1 MAQPATEPAKGSSST
16 PSPEHTEDAVTSVH
30 PVDEK
35 LHPSRLVPAALQ
47 HIAAMYAGVVT
58 PPLIIGQAVGLDIE
72 GRTRLIAASLL
83 IAGIAT
89 LIQTIGVKGFVGN
102 RLPFVNAA
110 SSAGIAPILAIAET
124 NSEGGQLPA
133 IYGAVMVA
141 GVFCLAVGPFFG
153 RLLRFFPPL
162 VTGVVITLIGVTL
175 MPVPVGWAQGGDKAA
190 ADFGAMRN
198 LALAA
203 FTLGVILVIQR
214 FGKGFVKQVALLFG
228 LLIGTLVAIPFGMAD
243 FSGLRSAPVAALP
256 TPFAFG
262 APEFQPAAIL
272 SLCIVML
279 VLMTESSAGMLA
291 LGEICDRRA
300 DSKVITRG
308 LRTDGLATLVGPVF
322 GGFPTSAFAQNV
334 GVVSLTRVRS
344 RYVVAV
350 AGATLLVLGAF
361 PVLGAVVSLVPMPV
375 LGGAGIVLFGSIA
388 VSGIRTL
395 SEAGLDDSSNIILV
409 AVALGAGI
417 IPLAAPTFYA
427 EFPAWAQTVLGSGIS
442 AGALVAVT
450 LNLFFHHLG
459 TRSRPRPR
467 HSNPP
472 RVLPCPPR
480 GDSTPRPRAAPK
492 EKEAAWQHQRQPI
505 ASPSPRHPIASSSR
519 TAPSRPSTRT
529 TPSTPRA
536 TSSSPA
542 TGSRRS
548 ARGGHRRTW
557 RT

>member
-1 MAQPATEPAKGSSST
+1 MATPVHGPKESEGPCPTSSLNPD
-16 PSPEHTEDAVTSVH
+16 PSLGAVLEVH

-35 LHPSRLVPAALQ
+35 LSPARLVPAALQ

-58 PPLIIGQAVGLDIE
+58 PPLIIGQAVGLDAA
-72 GRTRLIAASLL
+72 GMTRLIAASL
-83 IAGIAT
+83 IVAGCAT
-89 LIQTIGVKGFVGN
+89 LLQTLGVRGFAGN

-110 SSAGIAPILAIAET
+110 SSAGIAPMLAIAET
-124 NSEGGQLPA
+124 SAPGHQLPA
-133 IYGAVMVA
+133 IYGAVLVA

-175 MPVPVGWAQGGDKAA
+175 MPVPVSWAQGGDKTAT
-190 ADFGAMRN
+190 DFGAMKY

-203 FTLGVILVIQR
+203 FTLVVILLIQR
-214 FGKGFVKQVALLFG
+214 FAHGFLKQVALLMG
-228 LLIGTLVAIPFGMAD
+228 LLVGTLAAIPFGLAD
-243 FSGLRSAPVAALP
+243 FSALRSAPVAALP

-272 SLCIVML
+272 SLCIVTL

-291 LGEICDRRA
+291 LGEICDRRT
-300 DSKVITRG
+300 DGRTITRG
-308 LRTDGLATLVGPVF
+308 LRTDGIATLVGPVF

-334 GVVSLTRVRS
+334 GVVSLTKVRS
-344 RYVVAV
+344 RYVVAA
-350 AGATLLVLGAF
+350 AGAALLVLGAF

-417 IPLAAPTFYA
+417 TPLAAPAFYA
-427 EFPAWAQTVLGSGIS
+427 GFPSWAQTVLGSGIS
-442 AGALVAVT
+442 AGALVAVL

-459 TRSRPRPR
+459 T
-467 HSNPP
+467 H
-472 RVLPCPPR
+472 
-480 GDSTPRPRAAPK
+480 G
-492 EKEAAWQHQRQPI
+492 
-505 ASPSPRHPIASSSR
+505 R
-519 TAPSRPSTRT
+519 TAV
-529 TPSTPRA
+529 A
-536 TSSSPA
+536 LKSS
-542 TGSRRS
+542 
-548 ARGGHRRTW
+548 
-557 RT
+557 

>member
-1 MAQPATEPAKGSSST
+1 MAQPATEPAQAAQGPGT
-16 PSPEHTEDAVTSVH
+16 APPVH

-35 LHPSRLVPAALQ
+35 LPLARLVPAALQ

-58 PPLIIGQAVGLDIE
+58 PPLIIGQAVGLDAA
-72 GRTRLIAASLL
+72 GMTRLIAASLL
-83 IAGIAT
+83 IAGLAT
-89 LIQTIGVKGFVGN
+89 LLQTLGVTNFAGN

-110 SSAGIAPILAIAET
+110 SSAGIAPMLAIAET
-124 NSEGGQLPA
+124 SAPGRQLPA

-175 MPVPVGWAQGGDKAA
+175 MPVPVTWAQGGDAGA
-190 ADFGAMRN
+190 ADFGAMKH
-198 LALAA
+198 LALAGS
-203 FTLGVILVIQR
+203 TLAVILIFQR
-214 FGKGFVKQVALLFG
+214 FGRGFLKQVALLLG
-228 LLIGTLVAIPFGMAD
+228 LFIGTLAAIPFGMAD
-243 FSGLRSAPVAALP
+243 LSVLREAPVAALP
-256 TPFAFG
+256 SPFAFG

-291 LGEICDRRA
+291 LGEICDRRS
-300 DSKVITRG
+300 DGRTITRG
-308 LRTDGLATLVGPVF
+308 LRTDGIATLLGPVF

-334 GVVSLTRVRS
+334 GVVTLTRVRS

-350 AGATLLVLGAF
+350 AGGTLLILGAF

-375 LGGAGIVLFGSIA
+375 LGGAGVVLFGSIA

-427 EFPAWAQTVLGSGIS
+427 NFPAWAQTVLGSGIS
-442 AGALVAVT
+442 AGALVAVL

-459 TRSRPRPR
+459 TRSRPA
-467 HSNPP
+467 
-472 RVLPCPPR
+472 VAL
-480 GDSTPRPRAAPK
+480 K
-492 EKEAAWQHQRQPI
+492 
-505 ASPSPRHPIASSSR
+505 SS
-519 TAPSRPSTRT
+519 
-529 TPSTPRA
+529 
-536 TSSSPA
+536 
-542 TGSRRS
+542 
-548 ARGGHRRTW
+548 
-557 RT
+557 

>member
-1 MAQPATEPAKGSSST
+1 MAQPATGPAEGPCKT
-16 PSPEHTEDAVTSVH
+16 SPTTAADTAVH

-35 LHPSRLVPAALQ
+35 LPPARLVPAALQ

-58 PPLIIGQAVGLDIE
+58 PPLIIGQAVGLDTA
-72 GRTRLIAASLL
+72 GMTRLIAASLL
-83 IAGIAT
+83 IAGLAT
-89 LIQTIGVKGFVGN
+89 ILQTVGLGRFAGN

-110 SSAGIAPILAIAET
+110 SSAGIAPMLAIAET
-124 NSEGGQLPA
+124 SAPGHQLPA
-133 IYGAVMVA
+133 IYGAVLVA

-175 MPVPVGWAQGGDKAA
+175 MPVPVAWAQGGDATA
-190 ADFGAMRN
+190 ADFGAMKY

-203 FTLGVILVIQR
+203 FTLVVILLIQR
-214 FGKGFVKQVALLFG
+214 FGRGFLKQVALLMGMFV
-228 LLIGTLVAIPFGMAD
+228 GTLAAIPFGLAD
-243 FSGLRSAPVAALP
+243 FSALKSAPLAALP

-291 LGEICDRRA
+291 LGEICDRRT
-300 DSKVITRG
+300 DGRTITRG
-308 LRTDGLATLVGPVF
+308 LRTDGIATLLGPVF

-344 RYVVAV
+344 RYVVAA
-350 AGATLLVLGAF
+350 AGGALLVLGAF

-427 EFPAWAQTVLGSGIS
+427 GFPAWAQTVLGSGIS
-442 AGALVAVT
+442 AGALVAVV

-459 TRSRPRPR
+459 T
-467 HSNPP
+467 H
-472 RVLPCPPR
+472 
-480 GDSTPRPRAAPK
+480 
-492 EKEAAWQHQRQPI
+492 
-505 ASPSPRHPIASSSR
+505 SR
-519 TAPSRPSTRT
+519 TAV
-529 TPSTPRA
+529 A
-536 TSSSPA
+536 LKSS
-542 TGSRRS
+542 
-548 ARGGHRRTW
+548 
-557 RT
+557 

>member
-1 MAQPATEPAKGSSST
+1 MAQPATGPAEGPCKT
-16 PSPEHTEDAVTSVH
+16 SPTTAADTAVH

-35 LHPSRLVPAALQ
+35 LPPARLVPAALQ

-58 PPLIIGQAVGLDIE
+58 PPLIIGQAVGLDTA
-72 GRTRLIAASLL
+72 GMTRLIAASLL
-83 IAGIAT
+83 IAGLAT
-89 LIQTIGVKGFVGN
+89 ILQTIGLGRFAGN

-110 SSAGIAPILAIAET
+110 SSAGIAPMLAIAET
-124 NSEGGQLPA
+124 SAPGHQLPA
-133 IYGAVMVA
+133 IYGAVLVA

-175 MPVPVGWAQGGDKAA
+175 MPVPVAWAQGGDATA
-190 ADFGAMRN
+190 ADFGAMKY

-203 FTLGVILVIQR
+203 FTLVVILLIQR
-214 FGKGFVKQVALLFG
+214 FGRGFLKQVALLMGMFV
-228 LLIGTLVAIPFGMAD
+228 GTLAAIPFGLAD
-243 FSGLRSAPVAALP
+243 FSALKSAPLAALP

-291 LGEICDRRA
+291 LGEICDRRT
-300 DSKVITRG
+300 DGRTITRG
-308 LRTDGLATLVGPVF
+308 LRTDGIATLLGPVF

-344 RYVVAV
+344 RYVVAA
-350 AGATLLVLGAF
+350 AGGALLVLGAF

-427 EFPAWAQTVLGSGIS
+427 GFPAWAQTVLGSGIS
-442 AGALVAVT
+442 AGALVAVV

-459 TRSRPRPR
+459 T
-467 HSNPP
+467 H
-472 RVLPCPPR
+472 
-480 GDSTPRPRAAPK
+480 
-492 EKEAAWQHQRQPI
+492 
-505 ASPSPRHPIASSSR
+505 SR
-519 TAPSRPSTRT
+519 TAV
-529 TPSTPRA
+529 A
-536 TSSSPA
+536 LKSS
-542 TGSRRS
+542 
-548 ARGGHRRTW
+548 
-557 RT
+557 

>member
-1 MAQPATEPAKGSSST
+1 MAQPAIPDGDST
-16 PSPEHTEDAVTSVH
+16 PVCRSVDEGSPVDECH

-58 PPLIIGQAVGLDIE
+58 PPLIIGQAVGLDTAAQ
-72 GRTRLIAASLL
+72 TRLIAASLL
-83 IAGIAT
+83 IAGLAT
-89 LIQTIGVKGFVGN
+89 LLQTLGVKGVVGN

-110 SSAGIAPILAIAET
+110 SSAGIAPILAIAE
-124 NSEGGQLPA
+124 NSATGHQLPA

-175 MPVPVGWAQGGDKAA
+175 MPVPVTWAQGGDKEA
-190 ADFGAMRN
+190 ADFGDMRF

-203 FTLGVILVIQR
+203 FTLVVILLFQR
-214 FGKGFVKQVALLFG
+214 FGRGFLKQVALLMG
-228 LLIGTLVAIPFGMAD
+228 LLVGTLAAIPFGMAD
-243 FSGLRSAPVAALP
+243 FAALKSAPVAAVP
-256 TPFAFG
+256 TPFSFG

-291 LGEICDRRA
+291 LGEICERKTDG
-300 DSKVITRG
+300 KTITRG
-308 LRTDGLATLVGPVF
+308 LRTDGIATLVGPVF

-350 AGATLLVLGAF
+350 AGGALIVLGAF
-361 PVLGAVVSLVPMPV
+361 PALGAVVSLVPMPV

-409 AVALGAGI
+409 AVSLGAGI
-417 IPLAAPTFYA
+417 IPLAAPAFYA
-427 EFPAWAQTVLGSGIS
+427 DFPAWAQTVLGSGIS
-442 AGALVAVT
+442 AGALTAVS

-459 TRSRPRPR
+459 TR
-467 HSNPP
+467 
-472 RVLPCPPR
+472 
-480 GDSTPRPRAAPK
+480 GSTATALK
-492 EKEAAWQHQRQPI
+492 
-505 ASPSPRHPIASSSR
+505 SS
-519 TAPSRPSTRT
+519 
-529 TPSTPRA
+529 
-536 TSSSPA
+536 
-542 TGSRRS
+542 
-548 ARGGHRRTW
+548 
-557 RT
+557 

>member
-1 MAQPATEPAKGSSST
+1 MAQPAKGPDTAPCST
-16 PSPEHTEDAVTSVH
+16 QPVHTEDAVTSVH

-35 LHPSRLVPAALQ
+35 LHLTRLVPAALQ

-58 PPLIIGQAVGLDIE
+58 PPLIIGQACGLDIAA
-72 GRTRLIAASLL
+72 RTRLIAASLL
-83 IAGIAT
+83 IAGVAT
-89 LIQTIGVKGFVGN
+89 ILQTIGVKGFVGN

-124 NSEGGQLPA
+124 NDKGHQLPA
-133 IYGAVMVA
+133 VYGAVMVA
-141 GVFCLAVGPFFG
+141 GAFCLAVGPFFG

-175 MPVPVGWAQGGDKAA
+175 MPVPVSWAQGGDKTAP
-190 ADFGAMRN
+190 DFGAMN
-198 LALAA
+198 HLALAG
-203 FTLGVILVIQR
+203 FTLAVILLIQR
-214 FGKGFVKQVALLFG
+214 FGRGFVKQVALLFG
-228 LLIGTLVAIPFGMAD
+228 LLIGTLAAIPFGMAD
-243 FSGLRSAPVAALP
+243 FSALKSAPVAALP

-262 APEFQPAAIL
+262 SPEFQPAAVL

-291 LGEICDRRA
+291 LGEICDRRTDA
-300 DSKVITRG
+300 RTITRG
-308 LRTDGLATLVGPVF
+308 LRTDGIATLIGPVF

-350 AGATLLVLGAF
+350 AGAALLVLGAF

-442 AGALVAVT
+442 AGALAAVL

-459 TRSRPRPR
+459 TRSRQP
-467 HSNPP
+467 
-472 RVLPCPPR
+472 
-480 GDSTPRPRAAPK
+480 APALK
-492 EKEAAWQHQRQPI
+492 
-505 ASPSPRHPIASSSR
+505 SS
-519 TAPSRPSTRT
+519 
-529 TPSTPRA
+529 
-536 TSSSPA
+536 
-542 TGSRRS
+542 
-548 ARGGHRRTW
+548 
-557 RT
+557 

>member
-1 MAQPATEPAKGSSST
+1 MATPAKGPAEGPCST
-16 PSPEHTEDAVTSVH
+16 PPAGPEVH

-58 PPLIIGQAVGLDIE
+58 PPLIIGQAVRLDTA
-72 GRTRLIAASLL
+72 GQTRLIAASLL
-83 IAGIAT
+83 IAGVAT
-89 LIQTIGVKGFVGN
+89 LLQTLGVKGLVGN

-110 SSAGIAPILAIAET
+110 SSAGIAPMLAIAET
-124 NSEGGQLPA
+124 NARGDQLPA

-141 GVFCLAVGPFFG
+141 GVFCLAIGPFFG
-153 RLLRFFPPL
+153 KLLRFFPPL

-175 MPVPVGWAQGGDKAA
+175 MPVPVAWAQGGDRTA
-190 ADFGAMRN
+190 ADFGDMKY

-203 FTLGVILVIQR
+203 FTLVVILVIQR
-214 FGKGFVKQVALLFG
+214 FGRGFVKQVALLLG
-228 LLIGTLVAIPFGMAD
+228 LLIGTLAAIPFGMAD
-243 FSGLRSAPVAALP
+243 FGALRSAPVAALP

-262 APEFQPAAIL
+262 TPEFQPAAII
-272 SLCIVML
+272 SLCLVML

-291 LGEICDRRA
+291 IGEICDRETSGRT
-300 DSKVITRG
+300 ITRG
-308 LRTDGLATLVGPVF
+308 LRTDGLATLLGPVF

-334 GVVSLTRVRS
+334 GVVSLTKVRS
-344 RYVVAV
+344 RYVVAA
-350 AGATLLVLGAF
+350 AGGALLVLGVF
-361 PVLGAVVSLVPMPV
+361 PVLGAVVSTVPMPV

-442 AGALVAVT
+442 AGALVAVS

-459 TRSRPRPR
+459 TRGSA
-467 HSNPP
+467 
-472 RVLPCPPR
+472 
-480 GDSTPRPRAAPK
+480 TAA
-492 EKEAAWQHQRQPI
+492 AALK
-505 ASPSPRHPIASSSR
+505 SS
-519 TAPSRPSTRT
+519 
-529 TPSTPRA
+529 
-536 TSSSPA
+536 
-542 TGSRRS
+542 
-548 ARGGHRRTW
+548 
-557 RT
+557 

>member
-1 MAQPATEPAKGSSST
+1 M
-16 PSPEHTEDAVTSVH
+16 
-30 PVDEK
+30 DEK

-58 PPLIIGQAVGLDIE
+58 PPLIIGQAVHLDTA
-72 GRTRLIAASLL
+72 GQTRLIAASLL
-83 IAGIAT
+83 IAGVAT
-89 LIQTIGVKGFVGN
+89 LLQTLGVKGFVGN

-110 SSAGIAPILAIAET
+110 SSAGIAPMLAIAET
-124 NSEGGQLPA
+124 NASGDQLPA

-141 GVFCLAVGPFFG
+141 GVFCLAIGPFFG

-175 MPVPVGWAQGGDKAA
+175 MPVPVAWAQGGDRTA
-190 ADFGAMRN
+190 ADFGDMKY

-203 FTLGVILVIQR
+203 FTLVVILLIQR
-214 FGKGFVKQVALLFG
+214 FGRGFVKQVALLFG

-243 FSGLRSAPVAALP
+243 FGALRSAPVAALP

-262 APEFQPAAIL
+262 TPEFQPAAII
-272 SLCIVML
+272 SLCLVML

-291 LGEICDRRA
+291 IGEICERECTGRT
-300 DSKVITRG
+300 ITRG
-308 LRTDGLATLVGPVF
+308 LRTDGLATLLGPVF

-334 GVVSLTRVRS
+334 GVVSLTKVRS

-350 AGATLLVLGAF
+350 AGGALLILGAF
-361 PVLGAVVSLVPMPV
+361 PVLGAVVSIVPMPV

-409 AVALGAGI
+409 AVSLGAGI

-427 EFPAWAQTVLGSGIS
+427 DFPAWAQTVLGSGIS
-442 AGALVAVT
+442 AGALVAVS

-459 TRSRPRPR
+459 TR
-467 HSNPP
+467 
-472 RVLPCPPR
+472 
-480 GDSTPRPRAAPK
+480 G
-492 EKEAAWQHQRQPI
+492 
-505 ASPSPRHPIASSSR
+505 
-519 TAPSRPSTRT
+519 
-529 TPSTPRA
+529 RA
-536 TSSSPA
+536 TAAAALKSS
-542 TGSRRS
+542 
-548 ARGGHRRTW
+548 
-557 RT
+557 

>member
-1 MAQPATEPAKGSSST
+1 MAQPAKGPATTPCST
-16 PSPEHTEDAVTSVH
+16 PPEHTEDAVTSVH

-35 LHPSRLVPAALQ
+35 LHLSRLVPAALQ

-58 PPLIIGQAVGLDIE
+58 PPLIIGQACGLDIAA
-72 GRTRLIAASLL
+72 RTRLIAASLL
-83 IAGIAT
+83 IAGVAT
-89 LIQTIGVKGFVGN
+89 VLQTLGVKGLVGN

-124 NSEGGQLPA
+124 TTKGHQLPA

-141 GVFCLAVGPFFG
+141 GAFCLALGPFFG

-175 MPVPVGWAQGGDKAA
+175 MPVPVGWAQGGDRTA
-190 ADFGAMRN
+190 ADFGAMRH
-198 LALAA
+198 LALAG
-203 FTLGVILVIQR
+203 FTLAVILLVQR

-228 LLIGTLVAIPFGMAD
+228 LLIGTLAAIPFGMAD
-243 FSGLRSAPVAALP
+243 FSGLTSAPVAALP

-300 DSKVITRG
+300 DARTITRG
-308 LRTDGLATLVGPVF
+308 LRTDGIATLLGPVF

-350 AGATLLVLGAF
+350 AGAALLVLGAF

-395 SEAGLDDSSNIILV
+395 AEAGLDDSSNIILV

-417 IPLAAPTFYA
+417 IPLAAPAFYA
-427 EFPAWAQTVLGSGIS
+427 GFPAWAQTVLGSGIS
-442 AGALVAVT
+442 AGALVAVL

-459 TRSRPRPR
+459 TRNGQP
-467 HSNPP
+467 
-472 RVLPCPPR
+472 
-480 GDSTPRPRAAPK
+480 APALK
-492 EKEAAWQHQRQPI
+492 
-505 ASPSPRHPIASSSR
+505 SS
-519 TAPSRPSTRT
+519 
-529 TPSTPRA
+529 
-536 TSSSPA
+536 
-542 TGSRRS
+542 
-548 ARGGHRRTW
+548 
-557 RT
+557 

>member
-1 MAQPATEPAKGSSST
+1 MAQPAKGPDTAPCST
-16 PSPEHTEDAVTSVH
+16 PPAHTEDAVTSVH

-35 LHPSRLVPAALQ
+35 LHPTRLAPAALQ

-58 PPLIIGQAVGLDIE
+58 PPLIIGQACGLDLAA
-72 GRTRLIAASLL
+72 RTRLIAASLL
-83 IAGIAT
+83 VAGVAT
-89 LIQTIGVKGFVGN
+89 LLQTLGVKGFVGN

-124 NSEGGQLPA
+124 NAEGHQLPA
-133 IYGAVMVA
+133 VYGAVMVA

-175 MPVPVGWAQGGDKAA
+175 MPVPVSWAQGGDRTAP
-190 ADFGAMRN
+190 DFGAMSH
-198 LALAA
+198 LALAG
-203 FTLGVILVIQR
+203 FTLAVILLIQR
-214 FGKGFVKQVALLFG
+214 FGRGFVQQVALLLG
-228 LLIGTLVAIPFGMAD
+228 LLIGTLAAIPFGMAD
-243 FSGLRSAPVAALP
+243 FSALKSAPLAALP
-256 TPFAFG
+256 APFAFG

-291 LGEICDRRA
+291 LGEICDRRTDA
-300 DSKVITRG
+300 RTITRG
-308 LRTDGLATLVGPVF
+308 LRTDGIATLLGPVF

-350 AGATLLVLGAF
+350 AGGALLVLGAF

-427 EFPAWAQTVLGSGIS
+427 DFPAWAQTVLGSGIS
-442 AGALVAVT
+442 AGAVVAVL

-459 TRSRPRPR
+459 TRSGGP
-467 HSNPP
+467 
-472 RVLPCPPR
+472 
-480 GDSTPRPRAAPK
+480 APALK
-492 EKEAAWQHQRQPI
+492 
-505 ASPSPRHPIASSSR
+505 SS
-519 TAPSRPSTRT
+519 
-529 TPSTPRA
+529 
-536 TSSSPA
+536 
-542 TGSRRS
+542 
-548 ARGGHRRTW
+548 
-557 RT
+557 

>member
-1 MAQPATEPAKGSSST
+1 MAQPAMGPAPADGPCPT
-16 PSPEHTEDAVTSVH
+16 PPEGAVH

-35 LHPSRLVPAALQ
+35 LPASRLVPAALQ

-58 PPLIIGQAVGLDIE
+58 PPLIIGQAVGLDTA
-72 GRTRLIAASLL
+72 GQTRLIAASLL
-83 IAGIAT
+83 IAGLAT
-89 LIQTIGVKGFVGN
+89 VLQTIGLANFAGN

-110 SSAGIAPILAIAET
+110 SSAGIAPMLAIAET
-124 NSEGGQLPA
+124 SAPGHQLPA

-141 GVFCLAVGPFFG
+141 GVFCLLVGPFFG

-175 MPVPVGWAQGGDKAA
+175 MPVPVSWAQGGDKTAT
-190 ADFGAMRN
+190 DFGSMKN

-203 FTLGVILVIQR
+203 FTLVVILLFQR
-214 FGKGFVKQVALLFG
+214 FGRGFLRQVALLLG
-228 LLIGTLVAIPFGMAD
+228 LLIGTLAAIPFGMAD
-243 FSGLRSAPVAALP
+243 FAAMKSAPVAALP
-256 TPFAFG
+256 TPFSFG
-262 APEFQPAAIL
+262 APEFHPAAVL

-291 LGEICDRRA
+291 IGEICERRTDGRTIA
-300 DSKVITRG
+300 RG
-308 LRTDGLATLVGPVF
+308 LRTDGIATLLGPVF

-350 AGATLLVLGAF
+350 AGCALLVLGAF

-417 IPLAAPTFYA
+417 IPLASPTFYA
-427 EFPAWAQTVLGSGIS
+427 GFPAWAQTVLGSGIS
-442 AGALVAVT
+442 AGALTAVL

-459 TRSRPRPR
+459 TRSRVAVPA
-467 HSNPP
+467 
-472 RVLPCPPR
+472 L
-480 GDSTPRPRAAPK
+480 K
-492 EKEAAWQHQRQPI
+492 
-505 ASPSPRHPIASSSR
+505 SS
-519 TAPSRPSTRT
+519 
-529 TPSTPRA
+529 
-536 TSSSPA
+536 
-542 TGSRRS
+542 
-548 ARGGHRRTW
+548 
-557 RT
+557 

>member
-1 MAQPATEPAKGSSST
+1 MAQPATGPAEGPGT
-16 PSPEHTEDAVTSVH
+16 DPSNSLVDTAVH

-35 LHPSRLVPAALQ
+35 LPPARLVPAALQ

-58 PPLIIGQAVGLDIE
+58 PPLIIGQAVGLDTA
-72 GRTRLIAASLL
+72 GMTRLIAASLL
-83 IAGIAT
+83 IAGLAT
-89 LIQTIGVKGFVGN
+89 ILQTIGIGAFAGN

-110 SSAGIAPILAIAET
+110 SSAGIAPMLAIAET
-124 NSEGGQLPA
+124 SAPGHQLPA
-133 IYGAVMVA
+133 IYGAVLVA
-141 GVFCLAVGPFFG
+141 GGFCLAVGPFFG

-175 MPVPVGWAQGGDKAA
+175 MPVPVAWAQGGDATA
-190 ADFGAMRN
+190 TDFGAMKY

-203 FTLGVILVIQR
+203 FTLVVILLIQR
-214 FGKGFVKQVALLFG
+214 FGRGFLKQVALLMGMFV
-228 LLIGTLVAIPFGMAD
+228 GTLAAIPFGLAD
-243 FSGLRSAPVAALP
+243 FSALKSAPLAALP

-291 LGEICDRRA
+291 LGEICERRT
-300 DSKVITRG
+300 DGRTITRG
-308 LRTDGLATLVGPVF
+308 LRTDGIATLLGPVF

-344 RYVVAV
+344 RYVVAA
-350 AGATLLVLGAF
+350 AGGALLVLGAF

-395 SEAGLDDSSNIILV
+395 SEAGLEDSSNIILV

-427 EFPAWAQTVLGSGIS
+427 GFPAWAQTVLGSGIS
-442 AGALVAVT
+442 AGALVAVV

-459 TRSRPRPR
+459 T
-467 HSNPP
+467 H
-472 RVLPCPPR
+472 
-480 GDSTPRPRAAPK
+480 
-492 EKEAAWQHQRQPI
+492 
-505 ASPSPRHPIASSSR
+505 SR
-519 TAPSRPSTRT
+519 TAV
-529 TPSTPRA
+529 A
-536 TSSSPA
+536 LKSS
-542 TGSRRS
+542 
-548 ARGGHRRTW
+548 
-557 RT
+557 

>member
-1 MAQPATEPAKGSSST
+1 MAQPATGPAKGPCST
-16 PSPEHTEDAVTSVH
+16 PPTAADTAVH

-35 LHPSRLVPAALQ
+35 LPPSRLVPAALQ

-58 PPLIIGQAVGLDIE
+58 PPLIIGQAVGLDTA

-83 IAGIAT
+83 IAGLAT
-89 LIQTIGVKGFVGN
+89 LLQTLGAGRFAGN

-110 SSAGIAPILAIAET
+110 SSAGIAPMLAIAET
-124 NSEGGQLPA
+124 SAPGHQLPA
-133 IYGAVMVA
+133 IYGAVLVA

-175 MPVPVGWAQGGDKAA
+175 MPVPVGWAQGGDATA
-190 ADFGAMRN
+190 DDFGDMKY

-203 FTLGVILVIQR
+203 FTLVVILLIQR
-214 FGKGFVKQVALLFG
+214 FGRGFVKQVALLAG
-228 LLIGTLVAIPFGMAD
+228 LFIGTLAAIPFGLAD
-243 FSGLRSAPVAALP
+243 FSALGSAPAAALP
-256 TPFAFG
+256 APFAFG

-291 LGEICDRRA
+291 LGEICERRT
-300 DSKVITRG
+300 DGTTITRG
-308 LRTDGLATLVGPVF
+308 LRTDGIATLIGPVF

-344 RYVVAV
+344 RYVVAA
-350 AGATLLVLGAF
+350 AGGALIVLGVF

-427 EFPAWAQTVLGSGIS
+427 GFPSWAQTVLGSGIS
-442 AGALVAVT
+442 AGALVAVL

-459 TRSRPRPR
+459 THSRPA
-467 HSNPP
+467 
-472 RVLPCPPR
+472 VAL
-480 GDSTPRPRAAPK
+480 K
-492 EKEAAWQHQRQPI
+492 
-505 ASPSPRHPIASSSR
+505 SS
-519 TAPSRPSTRT
+519 
-529 TPSTPRA
+529 
-536 TSSSPA
+536 
-542 TGSRRS
+542 
-548 ARGGHRRTW
+548 
-557 RT
+557 

>member
-1 MAQPATEPAKGSSST
+1 MAQPATGPAEGPCT
-16 PSPEHTEDAVTSVH
+16 TSPTTAADTAVH

-35 LHPSRLVPAALQ
+35 LPPARLVPAALQ

-58 PPLIIGQAVGLDIE
+58 PPLIIGQAVGLDTA
-72 GRTRLIAASLL
+72 GMTRLIAASLL
-83 IAGIAT
+83 IAGLAT
-89 LIQTIGVKGFVGN
+89 ILQTVGLGCFAGN

-110 SSAGIAPILAIAET
+110 SSAGIAPMLAIAET
-124 NSEGGQLPA
+124 SAPGHQLPA
-133 IYGAVMVA
+133 IYGAVLVA

-175 MPVPVGWAQGGDKAA
+175 MPVPVAWAQGGDATA
-190 ADFGAMRN
+190 ADFGAMKY

-203 FTLGVILVIQR
+203 FTLVVILLIQR
-214 FGKGFVKQVALLFG
+214 FGRGFLKQVALLMGMFV
-228 LLIGTLVAIPFGMAD
+228 GTLAAIPFGLAD
-243 FSGLRSAPVAALP
+243 FSALKSAPLAALP

-291 LGEICDRRA
+291 LGEICDRRT
-300 DSKVITRG
+300 DGRTITRG
-308 LRTDGLATLVGPVF
+308 LRTDGIATLLGPVF

-344 RYVVAV
+344 RYVVAA
-350 AGATLLVLGAF
+350 AGGALLVLGAF

-427 EFPAWAQTVLGSGIS
+427 GFPAWAQTVLGSGIS
-442 AGALVAVT
+442 AGALVAVV

-459 TRSRPRPR
+459 T
-467 HSNPP
+467 H
-472 RVLPCPPR
+472 
-480 GDSTPRPRAAPK
+480 
-492 EKEAAWQHQRQPI
+492 
-505 ASPSPRHPIASSSR
+505 SR
-519 TAPSRPSTRT
+519 TAV
-529 TPSTPRA
+529 A
-536 TSSSPA
+536 LKSS
-542 TGSRRS
+542 
-548 ARGGHRRTW
+548 
-557 RT
+557 

>member
-1 MAQPATEPAKGSSST
+1 MAQPATGPAPAEGPCST
-16 PSPEHTEDAVTSVH
+16 PSDTLSATTPVTTSVTSSATTPVIAAAIAPATQPVVTAVTSTEIH

-35 LHPSRLVPAALQ
+35 LPASRLVPAALQ

-58 PPLIIGQAVGLDIE
+58 PPLIIGQAVGLDAA
-72 GRTRLIAASLL
+72 GMTRLIAASLL
-83 IAGIAT
+83 IAGCAT
-89 LIQTIGVKGFVGN
+89 ILQTLGAGRFAGN

-110 SSAGIAPILAIAET
+110 SSAGIAPMLAIAET
-124 NSEGGQLPA
+124 SAPGRQLPA

-175 MPVPVGWAQGGDKAA
+175 MPVPVSWAQGGNKEA
-190 ADFGAMRN
+190 ADFGAMKY

-203 FTLGVILVIQR
+203 FTLVVILLFQR
-214 FGKGFVKQVALLFG
+214 FGKGFVKQIALLLG
-228 LLIGTLVAIPFGMAD
+228 LFIGSVAAIPFGMAD
-243 FSGLRSAPVAALP
+243 FTALREAPVAALP
-256 TPFAFG
+256 APFAFG

-291 LGEICDRRA
+291 LGEICERRS
-300 DSKVITRG
+300 DGGTITRG
-308 LRTDGLATLVGPVF
+308 LRTDGIATVLGPVF

-350 AGATLLVLGAF
+350 AGGALLVLGAF
-361 PVLGAVVSLVPMPV
+361 PVLGAVVSMVPMPV

-427 EFPAWAQTVLGSGIS
+427 GFPAWAQTVLGSGIS

-459 TRSRPRPR
+459 TRSRHP
-467 HSNPP
+467 
-472 RVLPCPPR
+472 
-480 GDSTPRPRAAPK
+480 APALK
-492 EKEAAWQHQRQPI
+492 
-505 ASPSPRHPIASSSR
+505 SS
-519 TAPSRPSTRT
+519 
-529 TPSTPRA
+529 
-536 TSSSPA
+536 
-542 TGSRRS
+542 
-548 ARGGHRRTW
+548 
-557 RT
+557 

>member
-1 MAQPATEPAKGSSST
+1 MAQPAKGPVEGPCST
-16 PSPEHTEDAVTSVH
+16 PSETGSTATADCH

-35 LHPSRLVPAALQ
+35 LHPSRLIPAALQ

-58 PPLIIGQAVGLDIE
+58 PPLIIGQAVGLDTAAQ
-72 GRTRLIAASLL
+72 TRLIAAGLL
-83 IAGIAT
+83 IAGLTTVLQT
-89 LIQTIGVKGFVGN
+89 LGVKNFAGN

-124 NSEGGQLPA
+124 NAQGEQLPA

-141 GVFCLAVGPFFG
+141 GVFCLVVGPFFG

-175 MPVPVGWAQGGDKAA
+175 MPVPVGWAQGGDKEA
-190 ADFGAMRN
+190 ADYGDMKY

-203 FTLGVILVIQR
+203 FTLVVILLFQR
-214 FGKGFVKQVALLFG
+214 FGRGFVKQVALLMG
-228 LLIGTLVAIPFGMAD
+228 LFIGTLVAIPFGMAD
-243 FSGLRSAPVAALP
+243 FSSLESAPVAALP
-256 TPFAFG
+256 TPFDFG
-262 APEFQPAAIL
+262 VPTFQPAAIL

-279 VLMTESSAGMLA
+279 VLMTESAAGMIA
-291 LGEICDRRA
+291 VGEICERKTDGRT
-300 DSKVITRG
+300 ITRG
-308 LRTDGLATLVGPVF
+308 LRTDGIATLLGPVF

-350 AGATLLVLGAF
+350 AGGALIILGAF

-409 AVALGAGI
+409 AVSLGAGI
-417 IPLAAPTFYA
+417 VPLAAPTFYA
-427 EFPAWAQTVLGSGIS
+427 DFPAWAQTVLGSGIS

-459 TRSRPRPR
+459 TR
-467 HSNPP
+467 
-472 RVLPCPPR
+472 
-480 GDSTPRPRAAPK
+480 GRAPAP
-492 EKEAAWQHQRQPI
+492 AALK
-505 ASPSPRHPIASSSR
+505 SS
-519 TAPSRPSTRT
+519 
-529 TPSTPRA
+529 
-536 TSSSPA
+536 
-542 TGSRRS
+542 
-548 ARGGHRRTW
+548 
-557 RT
+557 

>member
-1 MAQPATEPAKGSSST
+1 MAQPAQGSAEGPCST
-16 PSPEHTEDAVTSVH
+16 PPKVLETH

-35 LHPSRLVPAALQ
+35 LPLARLVPAALQ

-58 PPLIIGQAVGLDIE
+58 PPLIIGQAVGLDTVSQ
-72 GRTRLIAASLL
+72 TRLIAASLL
-83 IAGIAT
+83 IAGLAT
-89 LIQTIGVKGFVGN
+89 VLQTLGAKGFAGN

-124 NSEGGQLPA
+124 TSPGHQLPA

-141 GVFCLAVGPFFG
+141 GVFCLVVGPFFG

-175 MPVPVGWAQGGDKAA
+175 MPVPVTWAQGGDAEA
-190 ADFGAMRN
+190 ADFGAMKY

-203 FTLGVILVIQR
+203 FTLAVILVIQR
-214 FGKGFVKQVALLFG
+214 FGSGFVKQVALLVG
-228 LLIGTLVAIPFGMAD
+228 MLIGTLAAIPFGMAD
-243 FSGLRSAPVAALP
+243 FSALKSAPLAALP

-291 LGEICDRRA
+291 LGEICERPTNGRT
-300 DSKVITRG
+300 ITKG
-308 LRTDGLATLVGPVF
+308 LRTDGIATLVGPVF

-350 AGATLLVLGAF
+350 AGGALLVLGAF
-361 PVLGAVVSLVPMPV
+361 PVLGAVVSMVPMPV

-409 AVALGAGI
+409 AVSLGAGI
-417 IPLAAPTFYA
+417 IPLAAPTFYEA
-427 EFPAWAQTVLGSGIS
+427 FPAWAQTVLGSGIS
-442 AGALVAVT
+442 AGALVAVL

-459 TRSRPRPR
+459 TRSATQGA
-467 HSNPP
+467 
-472 RVLPCPPR
+472 VL
-480 GDSTPRPRAAPK
+480 SAATP
-492 EKEAAWQHQRQPI
+492 
-505 ASPSPRHPIASSSR
+505 
-519 TAPSRPSTRT
+519 
-529 TPSTPRA
+529 
-536 TSSSPA
+536 
-542 TGSRRS
+542 GS
-548 ARGGHRRTW
+548 GTQIP
-557 RT
+557 

>member
-1 MAQPATEPAKGSSST
+1 MAHDLA
-16 PSPEHTEDAVTSVH
+16 VH

-35 LHPSRLVPAALQ
+35 LPPARLVPAALQ

-58 PPLIIGQAVGLDIE
+58 PPLIIGQAVGLDTV
-72 GRTRLIAASLL
+72 GMTRLIAASLL
-83 IAGIAT
+83 IAGLAT
-89 LIQTIGVKGFVGN
+89 VLQTVGLGRFAGN

-110 SSAGIAPILAIAET
+110 SSAGIAPMLTIAET
-124 NSEGGQLPA
+124 SAPGHQLPA
-133 IYGAVMVA
+133 IYGAVLVA
-141 GVFCLAVGPFFG
+141 GVFCLTVGPFFG

-175 MPVPVGWAQGGDKAA
+175 MPVPVAWAQGGDATA
-190 ADFGAMRN
+190 ADFGAMKY

-203 FTLGVILVIQR
+203 FTLVVILLIQR
-214 FGKGFVKQVALLFG
+214 FGRGFLRQVALLMGMFV
-228 LLIGTLVAIPFGMAD
+228 GTLAAIPFQLAD
-243 FSGLRSAPVAALP
+243 FSALKSAPLAALP

-262 APEFQPAAIL
+262 APEFHPAAIL

-291 LGEICDRRA
+291 LGEICDRRT
-300 DSKVITRG
+300 DGRTITRG
-308 LRTDGLATLVGPVF
+308 LRTDGIATLLGPVF

-344 RYVVAV
+344 RYVVAA
-350 AGATLLVLGAF
+350 AGGALLVLGAF

-417 IPLAAPTFYA
+417 IPLAAPAFYA
-427 EFPAWAQTVLGSGIS
+427 GFPAWAQTVLGSGIS
-442 AGALVAVT
+442 AGALVAVV

-459 TRSRPRPR
+459 T
-467 HSNPP
+467 H
-472 RVLPCPPR
+472 
-480 GDSTPRPRAAPK
+480 
-492 EKEAAWQHQRQPI
+492 
-505 ASPSPRHPIASSSR
+505 SR
-519 TAPSRPSTRT
+519 TAV
-529 TPSTPRA
+529 A
-536 TSSSPA
+536 LKSS
-542 TGSRRS
+542 
-548 ARGGHRRTW
+548 
-557 RT
+557 

>member
-1 MAQPATEPAKGSSST
+1 MAQPATEPAQAAQGPGT
-16 PSPEHTEDAVTSVH
+16 APPVH

-35 LHPSRLVPAALQ
+35 LPLARLVPAALQ

-58 PPLIIGQAVGLDIE
+58 PPLIIGQAVGLDAA
-72 GRTRLIAASLL
+72 GMTRLIAASLL
-83 IAGIAT
+83 IAGLAT
-89 LIQTIGVKGFVGN
+89 LLQTLGVTNFAGN

-110 SSAGIAPILAIAET
+110 SSAGIAPMLAIAET
-124 NSEGGQLPA
+124 SAPGRQLPA

-175 MPVPVGWAQGGDKAA
+175 MPVPVTWAQGGDAGA
-190 ADFGAMRN
+190 ADFGAMKY
-198 LALAA
+198 LALAGS
-203 FTLGVILVIQR
+203 TLAVILIFQR
-214 FGKGFVKQVALLFG
+214 FGRGFLKQVALLLG
-228 LLIGTLVAIPFGMAD
+228 LFIGTLAAIPFGMAD
-243 FSGLRSAPVAALP
+243 LSVLREAPVAALP
-256 TPFAFG
+256 SPFAFG

-291 LGEICDRRA
+291 LGEISDRRS
-300 DSKVITRG
+300 DGRTITRG
-308 LRTDGLATLVGPVF
+308 LRTDGIATLLGPVF

-334 GVVSLTRVRS
+334 GVVTLTRVRS

-350 AGATLLVLGAF
+350 AGGTLLILGAF

-375 LGGAGIVLFGSIA
+375 LGGAGVVLFGSIA

-427 EFPAWAQTVLGSGIS
+427 NFPAWAQTVLGSGIS
-442 AGALVAVT
+442 AGALVAVL

-459 TRSRPRPR
+459 TRSRPA
-467 HSNPP
+467 
-472 RVLPCPPR
+472 VAL
-480 GDSTPRPRAAPK
+480 K
-492 EKEAAWQHQRQPI
+492 
-505 ASPSPRHPIASSSR
+505 SS
-519 TAPSRPSTRT
+519 
-529 TPSTPRA
+529 
-536 TSSSPA
+536 
-542 TGSRRS
+542 
-548 ARGGHRRTW
+548 
-557 RT
+557 

>member
-1 MAQPATEPAKGSSST
+1 MAQPAKGPAAAEGPCST
-16 PSPEHTEDAVTSVH
+16 PPEKAGTPADTADGDSTAACH

-35 LHPSRLVPAALQ
+35 LHFSRLVPAALQ

-58 PPLIIGQAVGLDIE
+58 PPLIIGQAVGLDTAAQ
-72 GRTRLIAASLL
+72 TRLIAASLL
-83 IAGIAT
+83 IAGLAT
-89 LIQTIGVKGFVGN
+89 ILQTLGVKGFVGN

-110 SSAGIAPILAIAET
+110 SSAGIAPILAIAE
-124 NSEGGQLPA
+124 NSAKGHQLPA

-175 MPVPVGWAQGGDKAA
+175 MPVPVTWAQGGDKEA
-190 ADFGAMRN
+190 ADFGDMRF
-198 LALAA
+198 LALAG
-203 FTLGVILVIQR
+203 FTLVVILLFQR
-214 FGKGFVKQVALLFG
+214 FGRGFLKQVALLMG
-228 LLIGTLVAIPFGMAD
+228 LFIGTLAAIPFGLAD
-243 FSGLRSAPVAALP
+243 FSSLKSAPVAALP
-256 TPFAFG
+256 TPFASG

-291 LGEICDRRA
+291 LGEICERKTDG
-300 DSKVITRG
+300 KTITRG
-308 LRTDGLATLVGPVF
+308 LRTDGIATLVGPVF

-350 AGATLLVLGAF
+350 AGGALIVLGAF
-361 PVLGAVVSLVPMPV
+361 PVLGAVVNTVPMPV

-409 AVALGAGI
+409 AVSLGCGI

-427 EFPAWAQTVLGSGIS
+427 DFPAWAQTVLGSGIS
-442 AGALVAVT
+442 AGALVAVS

-459 TRSRPRPR
+459 TR
-467 HSNPP
+467 
-472 RVLPCPPR
+472 
-480 GDSTPRPRAAPK
+480 GSTTAAALK
-492 EKEAAWQHQRQPI
+492 
-505 ASPSPRHPIASSSR
+505 SS
-519 TAPSRPSTRT
+519 
-529 TPSTPRA
+529 
-536 TSSSPA
+536 
-542 TGSRRS
+542 
-548 ARGGHRRTW
+548 
-557 RT
+557 

>member
-1 MAQPATEPAKGSSST
+1 MAQPATGPAESPGKD
-16 PSPEHTEDAVTSVH
+16 PSKTLAAPAVH

-35 LHPSRLVPAALQ
+35 LPPARLVPAALQ

-58 PPLIIGQAVGLDIE
+58 PPLIIGQAVGLDTA
-72 GRTRLIAASLL
+72 GMTRLIAAGLL
-83 IAGIAT
+83 IAGLAT
-89 LIQTIGVKGFVGN
+89 ILQTIGLGPFAGN

-110 SSAGIAPILAIAET
+110 SSAGIAPMLAIAET
-124 NSEGGQLPA
+124 SAPGHQLPA
-133 IYGAVMVA
+133 IYGAVLVA

-175 MPVPVGWAQGGDKAA
+175 MPVPVAWAQGGDATA
-190 ADFGAMRN
+190 EDFGAMKY

-203 FTLGVILVIQR
+203 FTLVVILLVQR
-214 FGKGFVKQVALLFG
+214 FGRGFLKQVALLVGMFV
-228 LLIGTLVAIPFGMAD
+228 GTLAAIPFGLAD
-243 FSGLRSAPVAALP
+243 FSALKSAPLAALP

-291 LGEICDRRA
+291 LGEICERRT
-300 DSKVITRG
+300 DGRTITRG
-308 LRTDGLATLVGPVF
+308 LRTDGIATLLGPVF

-344 RYVVAV
+344 RYVVAA
-350 AGATLLVLGAF
+350 AGGALLILGAF

-427 EFPAWAQTVLGSGIS
+427 GFPAWAQTVLGSGIS
-442 AGALVAVT
+442 AGALVAVV

-459 TRSRPRPR
+459 THSR
-467 HSNPP
+467 NA
-472 RVLPCPPR
+472 VAL
-480 GDSTPRPRAAPK
+480 K
-492 EKEAAWQHQRQPI
+492 
-505 ASPSPRHPIASSSR
+505 SS
-519 TAPSRPSTRT
+519 
-529 TPSTPRA
+529 
-536 TSSSPA
+536 
-542 TGSRRS
+542 
-548 ARGGHRRTW
+548 
-557 RT
+557 

>member
-1 MAQPATEPAKGSSST
+1 MAQPATGPAEGPCSA
-16 PSPEHTEDAVTSVH
+16 PPESSVH

-35 LHPSRLVPAALQ
+35 LPASRLLPAALQ

-58 PPLIIGQAVGLDIE
+58 PPLIIGQAVGLDTA
-72 GRTRLIAASLL
+72 GMTRLIAASLL
-83 IAGIAT
+83 IAGLAT
-89 LIQTIGVKGFVGN
+89 LLQTLGAGRFAGN

-110 SSAGIAPILAIAET
+110 SSAGIAPMLAIAET
-124 NSEGGQLPA
+124 SAPGHQLPQ
-133 IYGAVMVA
+133 IYGAVLVA
-141 GVFCLAVGPFFG
+141 GVLCLALGPFFG

-175 MPVPVGWAQGGDKAA
+175 MPVPVAWAQGGDTNA
-190 ADFGAMRN
+190 ADFGAMKY

-203 FTLGVILVIQR
+203 FTLAVILLIQR
-214 FGKGFVKQVALLFG
+214 FGRGFVRQVALLMGMF
-228 LLIGTLVAIPFGMAD
+228 IGTLAAIPFGLAD
-243 FSGLRSAPVAALP
+243 LSALRSAPIAALP

-291 LGEICDRRA
+291 LGEICERPA
-300 DSKVITRG
+300 DGPTLTRG
-308 LRTDGLATLVGPVF
+308 LRTDGIATLLGPVF

-334 GVVSLTRVRS
+334 GVVSLTKVRS
-344 RYVVAV
+344 RYVVAA
-350 AGATLLVLGAF
+350 AGGALLVLGAF

-417 IPLAAPTFYA
+417 IPLAAPAFYA
-427 EFPAWAQTVLGSGIS
+427 GFPAWAQTVLGSGIS
-442 AGALVAVT
+442 AGALTAVL

-459 TRSRPRPR
+459 THSRPA
-467 HSNPP
+467 
-472 RVLPCPPR
+472 VAL
-480 GDSTPRPRAAPK
+480 K
-492 EKEAAWQHQRQPI
+492 
-505 ASPSPRHPIASSSR
+505 SS
-519 TAPSRPSTRT
+519 
-529 TPSTPRA
+529 
-536 TSSSPA
+536 
-542 TGSRRS
+542 
-548 ARGGHRRTW
+548 
-557 RT
+557 

>member
-1 MAQPATEPAKGSSST
+1 MAQPATGPAEGPGIDPST
-16 PSPEHTEDAVTSVH
+16 TLADTAVH

-35 LHPSRLVPAALQ
+35 LPPARLVPAALQ

-58 PPLIIGQAVGLDIE
+58 PPLIIGQAVGLDTA
-72 GRTRLIAASLL
+72 GMTRLIAASLL
-83 IAGIAT
+83 IAGLAT
-89 LIQTIGVKGFVGN
+89 ILQTVGLGRFAGN

-110 SSAGIAPILAIAET
+110 SSAGIAPMLAIAET
-124 NSEGGQLPA
+124 SAPGHQLPA
-133 IYGAVMVA
+133 IYGAVLVA

-175 MPVPVGWAQGGDKAA
+175 MPVPVAWAQGGDATA
-190 ADFGAMRN
+190 ADFGAMKY

-203 FTLGVILVIQR
+203 FTLVVILLIQR
-214 FGKGFVKQVALLFG
+214 FGRGFLKQVALLMGMFV
-228 LLIGTLVAIPFGMAD
+228 GTLAAIPFGLAD
-243 FSGLRSAPVAALP
+243 FSALKSAPLAALP

-291 LGEICDRRA
+291 LGEICDRRT
-300 DSKVITRG
+300 DGRTITRG
-308 LRTDGLATLVGPVF
+308 LRTDGIATLLGPVF

-344 RYVVAV
+344 RYVVAA
-350 AGATLLVLGAF
+350 AGGALLILGAF

-427 EFPAWAQTVLGSGIS
+427 GFPAWAQTVLGSGIS
-442 AGALVAVT
+442 AGALVAVV

-459 TRSRPRPR
+459 T
-467 HSNPP
+467 H
-472 RVLPCPPR
+472 
-480 GDSTPRPRAAPK
+480 
-492 EKEAAWQHQRQPI
+492 
-505 ASPSPRHPIASSSR
+505 SR
-519 TAPSRPSTRT
+519 TAV
-529 TPSTPRA
+529 A
-536 TSSSPA
+536 LKSS
-542 TGSRRS
+542 
-548 ARGGHRRTW
+548 
-557 RT
+557 

>member
-1 MAQPATEPAKGSSST
+1 MAVPAKGPAEAEGPCST
-16 PSPEHTEDAVTSVH
+16 PSEDTASAASQVH

-58 PPLIIGQAVGLDIE
+58 PPLIIGQAVGLDTA
-72 GRTRLIAASLL
+72 GQTRLIAASLL
-83 IAGIAT
+83 IAGVAT
-89 LIQTIGVKGFVGN
+89 LLQTLGVKGFVGN

-110 SSAGIAPILAIAET
+110 SSAGIAPMLAIAET
-124 NSEGGQLPA
+124 NAAGDQLPA

-141 GVFCLAVGPFFG
+141 GVFCLAIGPFFG

-175 MPVPVGWAQGGDKAA
+175 MPVPVGWAQGGDKTA
-190 ADFGAMRN
+190 ADYGDMRY

-203 FTLGVILVIQR
+203 FTLVVILLMQR

-228 LLIGTLVAIPFGMAD
+228 LLIGTLAAIPFGMAD
-243 FSGLRSAPVAALP
+243 FSAIGSAPVAALP

-262 APEFQPAAIL
+262 APEFQPAAII
-272 SLCIVML
+272 SLCLVML

-291 LGEICDRRA
+291 IGEICERDC
-300 DSKVITRG
+300 DGKTITRG
-308 LRTDGLATLVGPVF
+308 LRTDGIATFIGPIF

-334 GVVSLTRVRS
+334 GVVSLTKVRS

-350 AGATLLVLGAF
+350 AGGTLLILGIF
-361 PVLGAVVSLVPMPV
+361 PMLGAVVSLVPMPV

-409 AVALGAGI
+409 AVSLGAGI

-427 EFPAWAQTVLGSGIS
+427 DFPAWAQTVLGSGIS
-442 AGALVAVT
+442 AGALVAVS

-459 TRSRPRPR
+459 TR
-467 HSNPP
+467 
-472 RVLPCPPR
+472 
-480 GDSTPRPRAAPK
+480 GSTGAA
-492 EKEAAWQHQRQPI
+492 AALK
-505 ASPSPRHPIASSSR
+505 SS
-519 TAPSRPSTRT
+519 
-529 TPSTPRA
+529 
-536 TSSSPA
+536 
-542 TGSRRS
+542 
-548 ARGGHRRTW
+548 
-557 RT
+557 

>member
-1 MAQPATEPAKGSSST
+1 MAQPATGPAEGPCT
-16 PSPEHTEDAVTSVH
+16 TSPTTAADTAVH

-35 LHPSRLVPAALQ
+35 LPPARLLPAALQ

-58 PPLIIGQAVGLDIE
+58 PPLIIGQAVGLDTA
-72 GRTRLIAASLL
+72 GMTRLIAASLL
-83 IAGIAT
+83 VAGLAT
-89 LIQTIGVKGFVGN
+89 ILQTLGLGRFAGN

-110 SSAGIAPILAIAET
+110 SSAGIAPMLAIAET
-124 NSEGGQLPA
+124 SAPGHQLPA
-133 IYGAVMVA
+133 IYGAVLVA
-141 GVFCLAVGPFFG
+141 GAFCLAVGPFFG

-175 MPVPVGWAQGGDKAA
+175 MPVPVAWAQGGDATA
-190 ADFGAMRN
+190 ADFGAMKY

-203 FTLGVILVIQR
+203 FTLVVILLIQR
-214 FGKGFVKQVALLFG
+214 FGRGFLKQVALLLGMFV
-228 LLIGTLVAIPFGMAD
+228 GTLAAIPFGLAD
-243 FSGLRSAPVAALP
+243 FSALKSAPLAALP

-291 LGEICDRRA
+291 LGEICDRRT
-300 DSKVITRG
+300 DGRTITRG
-308 LRTDGLATLVGPVF
+308 LRTDGIATLLGPVF
-322 GGFPTSAFAQNV
+322 GSFPTSAFAQNV

-344 RYVVAV
+344 RYVVAA
-350 AGATLLVLGAF
+350 AGGALVVLGAF

-427 EFPAWAQTVLGSGIS
+427 GFPAWAQTVLGSGIS
-442 AGALVAVT
+442 AGALVAVV

-459 TRSRPRPR
+459 T
-467 HSNPP
+467 H
-472 RVLPCPPR
+472 
-480 GDSTPRPRAAPK
+480 
-492 EKEAAWQHQRQPI
+492 
-505 ASPSPRHPIASSSR
+505 SR
-519 TAPSRPSTRT
+519 TAV
-529 TPSTPRA
+529 A
-536 TSSSPA
+536 LKSS
-542 TGSRRS
+542 
-548 ARGGHRRTW
+548 
-557 RT
+557 

>member
-1 MAQPATEPAKGSSST
+1 MAQPATGTAEGPKPLIGTA
-16 PSPEHTEDAVTSVH
+16 VH
-30 PVDEK
+30 PCDERA
-35 LHPSRLVPAALQ
+35 PSLRLVPAALQ

-58 PPLIIGQAVGLDIE
+58 PPLIIGQAVGLDTA
-72 GRTRLIAASLL
+72 GMTRLIAASLL
-83 IAGIAT
+83 IAGLAT
-89 LIQTIGVKGFVGN
+89 IVQTIGLGAFAGN

-110 SSAGIAPILAIAET
+110 SSAGIAPMLAIAET
-124 NSEGGQLPA
+124 SAPGHQLPA
-133 IYGAVMVA
+133 IYGAVLVA
-141 GVFCLAVGPFFG
+141 GAFCLTVGPFFG

-175 MPVPVGWAQGGDKAA
+175 MPVPVAWAQGGDATA
-190 ADFGAMRN
+190 ADFGAMKY

-203 FTLGVILVIQR
+203 FTLVVILLIQR
-214 FGKGFVKQVALLFG
+214 FGRGFLKQVALLVGMFV
-228 LLIGTLVAIPFGMAD
+228 GTLAAIPFGLAD
-243 FSGLRSAPVAALP
+243 FSALKSAPLAALP

-262 APEFQPAAIL
+262 APEFRPAAIL

-291 LGEICDRRA
+291 LGEICDRRT
-300 DSKVITRG
+300 DGRTITRG
-308 LRTDGLATLVGPVF
+308 LRTDGIATLLGPVF

-344 RYVVAV
+344 RYVVAA
-350 AGATLLVLGAF
+350 AGGALLILGAF

-427 EFPAWAQTVLGSGIS
+427 GFPAWAQTVLGSGIS
-442 AGALVAVT
+442 AGALVAVV

-459 TRSRPRPR
+459 T
-467 HSNPP
+467 H
-472 RVLPCPPR
+472 
-480 GDSTPRPRAAPK
+480 
-492 EKEAAWQHQRQPI
+492 
-505 ASPSPRHPIASSSR
+505 SR
-519 TAPSRPSTRT
+519 TAV
-529 TPSTPRA
+529 A
-536 TSSSPA
+536 LKSS
-542 TGSRRS
+542 
-548 ARGGHRRTW
+548 
-557 RT
+557 